1 MNVKSKI
8 TIMGHAGLYVEAG
21 AERILVDP
29 LLRTTPLASGTVVH
43 SYTRELTLDAMPA
56 PTLGVITHGHLDHFD
71 PESLRKLDRK
81 LPLVVPNDP
90 AMQHAIRELGFEQ
103 LITLAPWESH
113 RADGVTLTATPSHA
127 EIDEWGVLFDA
138 GEARFLHHADA
149 EPSLEDAQ
157 RIRRDW
163 GEVDVTSVKFQP
175 ASPGHGV
182 LRGLGPYFDKR
193 QVAEWLECAVEVGA
207 ELAFPYASGVKF
219 DGRHAWLNDYAFP
232 FQGSEVAELLS
243 TRLAA
248 TERGGPSE
256 RRRRAECVLPGDVIE
271 FAPRYARRHPQASG
285 FVRHI
290 DDGRGEPLWRPFD
303 RSTLAGVASAE
314 ERDELQE
321 RLESFLRDELGPWIA
336 MRRDDA
342 GSPIQSYVK
351 YGVVYQL
358 AVHVGPDEQ
367 LNYAIDFR
375 GKLSLR
381 AEQHREANYFA
392 HLSGRSL
399 LDVLRG
405 DAGPELFYMSGDVRL
420 YEKIMWVEG
429 GKFGMPGARG
439 WDLFERLPEPL
450 THYLRHTRDAR

>member
-43 SYTRELTLDAMPA
+43 SYTRALTLDAMPA

-71 PESLRKLDRK
+71 PESLRKLDKK

-90 AMQHAIRELGFEQ
+90 AMQHALRELGFEK
-103 LITLAPWESH
+103 LIVLEPWQTH

-127 EIDEWGVLFDA
+127 EIDEWGVLFEAA
-138 GEARFLHHADA
+138 GARFLHHADA

-157 RIRRDW
+157 RIRRQW

-193 QVAEWLECAVEVGA
+193 QVAEWLECALEVGA
-207 ELAFPYASGVKF
+207 QLAFPYASGVKF

-232 FQGSEVAELLS
+232 FRGEEVAALLS
-243 TRLAA
+243 ARLAA
-248 TERGGPSE
+248 SNPDRDAEA
-256 RRRRAECVLPGDVIE
+256 RRRAECVRPGDVIE
-271 FAPRYARRHPQASG
+271 FTPRAARLFPQASP
-285 FVRHI
+285 FVRHVA
-290 DDGRGEPLWRPFD
+290 DGSGEPVWRPLD
-303 RSTLAGVASAE
+303 ASTLAGVASAE
-314 ERDELQE
+314 EREELSE
-321 RLESFLRDELGPWIA
+321 RLEAFLRDELAPWIA
-336 MRRDDA
+336 KRRDDA

-351 YGVVYQL
+351 YSVVYQL
-358 AVHVGPDEQ
+358 SVHTGAGEA

-375 GKLSLR
+375 GKLSLT
-381 AEQHREANYFA
+381 AEKHPEANYFA
-392 HLSGRSL
+392 HLSGQSL
-399 LDVLRG
+399 LSVLRG
-405 DAGPELFYMSGDVRL
+405 EAGPELFYMSGDVRL
-420 YEKIMWVEG
+420 YEKILWVEDD
-429 GKFGMPGARG
+429 KFGMPVPRG

-450 THYLRHTRDAR
+450 THYLRHTRDAH